1 MSQCTHPP
9 WWRHGYWGLAMAFG
23 SRACQT
29 TAESEY
35 PLDLGTPH
43 SCTVKFMLK
52 SSLCYFFNITR
63 NFYFLFFQK
72 NNLFLAILVEM
83 SDFREGNGFNRSYN
97 PHLWILD
104 WSHLFFGCCKWSQ
117 TSRNTISSNIDAE
130 SVGSFFV
137 EHGWYKAC
145 EQGWEAVI
153 ASKLLHKRLLSVHC
167 PLCWSTGPGPEG
179 AMESKTAVPGL
190 TNLTATTGV
199 REGRLF
205 TQRDDS
211 FCCKNA
217 GQQTLLNQWFETT

>member
-1 MSQCTHPP
+1 
-9 WWRHGYWGLAMAFG
+9 
-23 SRACQT
+23 
-29 TAESEY
+29 
-35 PLDLGTPH
+35 
-43 SCTVKFMLK
+43 
-52 SSLCYFFNITR
+52 
-63 NFYFLFFQK
+63 
-72 NNLFLAILVEM
+72 M

-117 TSRNTISSNIDAE
+117 TSRNTISSHIDAE
-130 SVGSFFV
+130 TVGRNQSFFV

-153 ASKLLHKRLLSVHC
+153 ASRLLHKHLLSVHC
-167 PLCWSTGPGPEG
+167 PLCWGTGPGPEG

-205 TQRDDS
+205 TQGDDS

-217 GQQTLLNQWFETT
+217 GQQTLLNQWFEITYIACTVRVKGAYNPGFLKIIFTNTHLRSLFRWSLLTAAPEMKIS